1 MFCFNTQPPE
11 GGCNLELL
19 EKIHKPLVSTHS
31 HPKVAASALVNLG
44 GFLRGFQHTATR
56 RWLPSWSSSSSIT
69 ASFNTQPPEGGCMVC
84 VCFAVLVV
92 VVSTHSH
99 PKVAAQTKHVDFA
112 CQNVSTHSHPKVAAR
127 YCIRFSRPDH
137 CFNTQP
143 PEGGCIKRDLVTD
156 VTVKFQHTATRRWLP
171 ILNLDGL
178 QELTVST
185 HSHPKVAAKSMYR
198 LLLNF
203 NVSTHSHPK
212 VAASAALNEIAE
224 IRSVSTHSHPKV
236 AA

>member
-1 MFCFNTQPPE
+1 MAAWSRVFWRCLLFCFNTQPPE

-143 PEGGCIKRDLVTD
+143 PEGGCGINPFYPFYVKSFNTQPPEGGCKRKFPLLSTN
-156 VTVKFQHTATRRWLP
+156 TTFQHTATRRWL
-171 ILNLDGL
+171 
-178 QELTVST
+178 
-185 HSHPKVAAKSMYR
+185 H
-198 LLLNF
+198 
-203 NVSTHSHPK
+203 
-212 VAASAALNEIAE
+212 
-224 IRSVSTHSHPKV
+224 
-236 AA
+236 